1 MATREELLDSALRH
15 LNADPTA
22 SMADVATAAGVGRA
36 TLHRHFEGR
45 ADLVHAIGARCLD
58 GWERTLAEA
67 DVARVTGAGEA
78 DALTTCLDAY
88 VRLLARDAEEFAF
101 ALTEHS
107 LRDFPDLVARSDS
120 LEAVEAALFAAA
132 QRAGVLRPDVP
143 PVWLSHVVYGVMVAV
158 REALR
163 DGDIG
168 SRAAGDLAVAAFLDG
183 GRAR

>member
-1 MATREELLDSALRH
+1 VPSREELLASALRH

-22 SMADVATAAGVGRA
+22 SMADVAAAAGVGRA

-45 ADLVHAIGARCLD
+45 ADLVHAIGERCLD
-58 GWERTLAEA
+58 GWEQSLTEAEVREA
-67 DVARVTGAGEA
+67 TASGTA
-78 DALTTCLDAY
+78 DALGSCLEAY

-107 LRDFPDLVARSDS
+107 LRDYPDLVART
-120 LEAVEAALFAAA
+120 EALVAAEVALFEAA
-132 QRAGVLRPDVP
+132 QGAGVLRRDVP

-163 DGDIG
+163 AGDVG
-168 SRAAGDLAVAAFLDG
+168 SRVAGDLAVAAFLDG
-183 GRAR
+183 GRVR